1 MGCGCLKK
9 TNVQIISNI
18 KSIHNE
24 HNNSIPENHE
34 QPLLPPNNPPD
45 HSPPPHINNPQNNI
59 SPNNNNN
66 NNHNIISNPINENEN
81 IYQNINSPQN
91 INPSQNIIENPD
103 NNLNSSSSSEINNNY
118 AWYEPHLQSKDDVN
132 FNYKIIEDEFIGHGV
147 KKMNAYISPVTM
159 DELKKIR
166 ENFWTSRV
174 EGNQSVWEI
183 LRLICSDNSLS
194 KEDIKSIMKSSGIT
208 TYKGCINVCFDKK
221 GALYE
226 IPNYCINDPKKF
238 DIISDTVENN
248 KPKEEIVLLKIR
260 SYDSEVKIK
269 VSNYVNVEELKK
281 NIENKINK
289 KNCSFRLFF
298 GGKELKDNKEI
309 WSYGIVDKTIIQ
321 MLINKCNE
329 ENEKNDENVKV
340 VEEKNKRNSMDKN
353 IREIQINSR
362 VDLVDTFSENE
373 NK

>member
-9 TNVQIISNI
+9 NNVQIISNI

-24 HNNSIPENHE
+24 NNEIPEIHE
-34 QPLLPPNNPPD
+34 QPLLPPNNPTD
-45 HSPPPHINNPQNNI
+45 HSPPPLINNSRNDI

-66 NNHNIISNPINENEN
+66 NIISNPINENISLN
-81 IYQNINSPQN
+81 YQNINSPQN

-103 NNLNSSSSSEINNNY
+103 NNLNSSSSSEINNVP
-118 AWYEPHLQSKDDVN
+118 WYEPHLQSKDDIN
-132 FNYKIIEDEFIGHGV
+132 FNYKIIEDEFVGHGV

-174 EGNQSVWEI
+174 EGNASVWEI
-183 LRLICSDNSLS
+183 LRTICSDNNLS
-194 KEDIKSIMKSSGIT
+194 KEDIKSIMKSAGIS
-208 TYKGCINVCFDKK
+208 TYKGCINVSFDKK
-221 GALYE
+221 GAMYE
-226 IPNYCINDPKKF
+226 IPNYCINDPSKY
-238 DIISDTVENN
+238 DIIPDTFENN

-260 SYDSEVKIK
+260 SYENELKLK
-269 VSNYVNVEELKK
+269 VSNYLKIEELKK

-298 GGKELKDNKEI
+298 GGKELHNDKEI
-309 WSYGIVDKTIIQ
+309 WSYGIMDKTIIQ
-321 MLINKCNE
+321 MLINKNNE
-329 ENEKNDENVKV
+329 ENEKKDENVKV

-353 IREIQINSR
+353 IGEIQINSR